1 MRPCKPTEPT
11 HPDPHDSVI
20 FWFCSVIFPKRH
32 PFSGFT
38 QFICYSVN
46 HFAIANSIILLQWTQ
61 SFCYSAQPFLGFAS
75 HFATVDSAFFATMH
89 SHFVILLAI
98 LLQCSTILVN
108 SVIPRAI
115 MLCHFSLSYNAQPF
129 STATVPGHSSC
140 YSTQIFLV
148 ATVLSHFFSAKKC
161 SVSPHATMLSHFSF
175 GTMLNHSSLLQRAW
189 PLSHFCKMTAE
200 CTGAQSFCKMTERR
214 RGRAGRLTSRLGRRS
229 GRRWLA
235 PRSRARGC
243 VGAGGRLAWAVVGPL
258 GPGSSVAL
266 VDLKGPTR
274 STNND

>member
-1 MRPCKPTEPT
+1 MQADRADAPRPARLSHFLVLFSHFSKT
-11 HPDPHDSVI
+11 SSI
-20 FWFCSVIFPKRH
+20 FWFHSVHLLQRQ
-32 PFSGFT
+32 PF
-38 QFICYSVN
+38 CYSELN
-46 HFAIANSIILLQWTQ
+46 HSATVDSIILLQCSAFFRFCQPFCYSGLSFFCYNAQ
-61 SFCYSAQPFLGFAS
+61 SFCDSAS
-75 HFATVDSAFFATMH
+75 H
-89 SHFVILLAI
+89 

-129 STATVPGHSSC
+129 STATVPDHSSC

-229 GRRWLA
+229 GGRWLA

-266 VDLKGPTR
+266 VD
-274 STNND
+274 